1 MALSFSMISKL
12 FNDTDGYDDK
22 YNNVIINNTKKI
34 NLKEKKKDLIDFFFF
49 LINLRE

>member
-22 YNNVIINNTKKI
+22 YNNIIINNTKK
-34 NLKEKKKDLIDFFFF
+34 NKLEGKGE
-49 LINLRE
+49 